1 MRLNKFLAHAGVC
14 SRRSADVLIRSGRV
28 AVNGEPVQKLG
39 TVVDEKKDNISLDG
53 KNITLQPNPV
63 YILLNKPKGYLSTVK
78 DGFRRPTVMHL
89 VGKDKNVYP
98 VGRLDSET
106 EGVLLLTNDGEL
118 TYRLTHPRFQ
128 IEKTYL
134 VSVSGKMD
142 EKIIGEFQ
150 RGVKLEKGAFARGK
164 ARIVEKGEKATIFEL
179 KLKEGKKR
187 EVRRMCRAFG
197 LRVTSLRRTHFAHL
211 TTHGLK
217 TGQWRYLTDTEI
229 SSLKRMA
236 GFKG

>member
-14 SRRSADVLIRSGRV
+14 SRRSADFLIQSGRV

-39 TVVDEKKDNISLDG
+39 TVVDEKKDEVTLDG
-53 KNITLQPNPV
+53 KEVTLQPNPV

-78 DGFRRPTVMHL
+78 DGFRRPTVLDL
-89 VGKDKNVYP
+89 VGKDKKVYP

-118 TYRLTHPRFQ
+118 TYRLTHPKFQ

-134 VSVSGKMD
+134 VAVRGKMD
-142 EKIIGEFQ
+142 EKILVEFQ
-150 RGVKLEKGAFARGK
+150 QGVKLEEGIIARGEG
-164 ARIVEKGEKATIFEL
+164 RIVERDKQITIFEL
-179 KLKEGKKR
+179 KLKEGRKR
-187 EVRRMCRAFG
+187 EIRRMCRAFG
-197 LRVTSLRRTHFAHL
+197 IRVTNLRRTHFAHL

-217 TGQWRYLTDTEI
+217 TGQWRYLSDTEI